1 MYKLLKQ
8 KESVLLG
15 LGGILLVLLIWHVV
29 SALKVI
35 SPILLSSP
43 FDVFIE
49 LVSFFKEG
57 SIYPDLFASAS
68 EFIIG
73 FAFALFWGLTLGY
86 IVGWYRKIRSTSSVL
101 IFALYSTPI
110 IALIPLIILWFG
122 FGLWSKVIII
132 FLASFFPI
140 LINVIDAV
148 KNTDQNLL
156 KLAESYKASDLKT
169 IKEIVI
175 PNSIPNVITGIKI
188 AMPRGL
194 IGMIVGEFFT
204 GSVGLGYLISYY
216 GATFQTA
223 RLLAVVIL
231 IIIISVFLSFCID
244 ILEKKIKH
252 WDM

>member
-8 KESVLLG
+8 KENVLLG
-15 LGGILLVLLIWHVV
+15 FGGILFVLLIWHLI

-35 SPILLSSP
+35 NPILLSSP
-43 FDVFIE
+43 AEVFIE
-49 LVSFFKEG
+49 LVSLFKEG
-57 SIYPDLFASAS
+57 SIYPDLLASAS
-68 EFIIG
+68 EFTLG
-73 FAFALFWGLTLGY
+73 FALALFWGLSLGF
-86 IVGWYRKIRSTSSVL
+86 ILGWFKKIRSTSNAL

-122 FGLWSKVIII
+122 FGLWSKVIIV

-140 LINVIDAV
+140 LINVIEAV

-169 IKEIVI
+169 IKEIII

-188 AMPRGL
+188 AIPRGI

-216 GATFQTA
+216 GASFQTA

-231 IIIISVFLSFCID
+231 IVAISVILSLCID
-244 ILEKKIKH
+244 TLEKRIKH
-252 WDM
+252 WAL